1 MLQKEKVLESR
12 LLREESLTCKNVTLF
27 GHLNSRKYYD
37 NLSAPNTYCN
47 ALQLKDEGDYILR
60 FFREII
66 FTKFFVKMISRKICK
81 T

>member
-1 MLQKEKVLESR
+1 MVAYKKKLQKRRRKKIAKMLQKEKVLESR

-47 ALQLKDEGDYILR
+47 ALQ
-60 FFREII
+60 
-66 FTKFFVKMISRKICK
+66 
-81 T
+81 

>member
-1 MLQKEKVLESR
+1 MVAYKLQREEEKIAKCCKKKVLESR

-47 ALQLKDEGDYILR
+47 ALQ
-60 FFREII
+60 
-66 FTKFFVKMISRKICK
+66 
-81 T
+81 

>member
-1 MLQKEKVLESR
+1 MVAYKKKLQKRRRKKIAKMLQKEKVLESR

-47 ALQLKDEGDYILR
+47 DLQ
-60 FFREII
+60 
-66 FTKFFVKMISRKICK
+66 
-81 T
+81 

>member
-1 MLQKEKVLESR
+1 MVAYKKNYKKEEEKKIAKMLQKEKVLESR

-47 ALQLKDEGDYILR
+47 DLQ
-60 FFREII
+60 
-66 FTKFFVKMISRKICK
+66 
-81 T
+81 

>member
-1 MLQKEKVLESR
+1 MVAYKKTTKKKKKKIAKMLQKEKVLESR

-47 ALQLKDEGDYILR
+47 ALQ
-60 FFREII
+60 
-66 FTKFFVKMISRKICK
+66 
-81 T
+81 

>member
-1 MLQKEKVLESR
+1 MVAYKKNYYKKEEKIAKMLQKEKVLESR

-47 ALQLKDEGDYILR
+47 DLQ
-60 FFREII
+60 
-66 FTKFFVKMISRKICK
+66 
-81 T
+81 

>member
-1 MLQKEKVLESR
+1 MVAYKKNYKKEEEKKIAKMLQKEKVLESR

-47 ALQLKDEGDYILR
+47 ALQ
-60 FFREII
+60 
-66 FTKFFVKMISRKICK
+66 
-81 T
+81 